1 MVTSSEMVLDL
12 RKVELEVVNSCIVA
26 VFVVDTDDKED
37 SVVVLNSPLT

>member
-12 RKVELEVVNSCIVA
+12 RKDELEGLNSCIVA

-37 SVVVLNSPLT
+37 SVGVLNFPLT